1 MISPIF
7 KDLRLGVLSAG
18 NFMIGTSMFVIGGLL
33 NQLAEAFQ
41 VSIAKAGYLIA
52 AFALT
57 SVVAAPLFATLSAR
71 FDRRKLLTL
80 MLLICAL
87 ANGLAYFAQTYE
99 QLLATR
105 LVAAISSAVF
115 TPQAA
120 AVLGLL
126 VTPAQ
131 RTQAT
136 SAIMLGWSLAAV
148 LGVPLGVWV
157 GAHFGWRTTM
167 GLIGLS
173 SLVVAAALWLILPRG
188 LHVPRI
194 NLQSWMRVLRTPALL
209 LLIGTSLIFA
219 SGHHSVF
226 SYIAPIIAAIQPDD
240 PALLSSLLLTY
251 GVAAV
256 LSNVLA
262 VVLMN
267 RLGLESMVRIW
278 GLIPLAV
285 LLLWPLLSQN
295 LTTLYLLIFF
305 WGVGAAGFNGL
316 QQARLAS
323 VAPGLAAASI
333 ALNSSAFYL
342 GQSSGTLLGGALWD
356 VVNAQYLPW
365 LGVALIGLAM
375 LLSRQARHAVRR
387 HQASEPAGDTEA

>member
-1 MISPIF
+1 MLPHIF

-18 NFMIGTSMFVIGGLL
+18 NFMIGTSMFIIGGLL
-33 NQLAEAFQ
+33 NQLAHDFQ

-57 SVVAAPLFATLSAR
+57 SVIAAPLFATLSGR

-87 ANGLAYFAQTYE
+87 ANGAAYFAQTYE
-99 QLLATR
+99 QLLITR
-105 LVAAISSAVF
+105 LVAAVASAVF

-157 GAHFGWRTTM
+157 GAHFGWRSTM
-167 GLIGLS
+167 GMIGMM
-173 SLVVAAALWLILPRG
+173 SLFTAIVLWKILPPN
-188 LHVPRI
+188 LCVPKI
-194 NLQSWMRVLRTPALL
+194 NLQSWLTVLRTPALL

-219 SGHHSVF
+219 SGHHAVF
-226 SYIAPIIAAIQPDD
+226 SYIAPIITTLHPNS

-256 LSNVLA
+256 VSNVMA
-262 VVLMN
+262 VLLMEQ
-267 RLGLESMVRIW
+267 LGLEKMVRIW

-285 LLLWPLLSQN
+285 LMIWPLLSSN
-295 LTTLYLLIFF
+295 LYALFGLLFF

-323 VAPGLAAASI
+323 VAPMLAGASI

-342 GQSSGTLLGGALWD
+342 GQSTGTLLGGAAWNLIGA
-356 VVNAQYLPW
+356 NYLPW
-365 LGVALIGLAM
+365 LGVLLITIAM
-375 LLSRQARHAVRR
+375 LLSRQGRHAVRK
-387 HQASEPAGDTEA
+387 HQIKDVPITPGP